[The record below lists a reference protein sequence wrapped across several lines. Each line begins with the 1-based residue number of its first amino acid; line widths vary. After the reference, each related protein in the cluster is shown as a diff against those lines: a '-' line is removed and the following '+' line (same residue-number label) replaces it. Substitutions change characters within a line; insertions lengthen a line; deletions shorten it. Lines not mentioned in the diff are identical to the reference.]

1 MAEKVLIVDD
11 EADIVAG
18 VEDTLTREGYE
29 VITASDGK
37 EGLKKASECAPDIIL
52 LDVMMPKMTGY
63 QTLAAL
69 RKKNIR
75 TPVIMLTGRDTD
87 DDKVRGLDTGADDYV
102 TKPFSM
108 KELAARVRAV
118 RRRHADKEG
127 KVRSFTF
134 GDVEVDFERQTVAR
148 DSGTVELS
156 TCESELLRLL
166 VARRGDAVSR
176 QDILTQVWG
185 YDVTPDTRTV
195 DNHIVRLRQKIE
207 DDPRQPKHILTTHG
221 KGYKFVP

>member
-1 MAEKVLIVDD
+1 MAEKVLVVDD

-18 VEDTLTREGYE
+18 VEHTLVREGYE

-37 EGLKKASECAPDIIL
+37 DGLKKASECAPDIIL
-52 LDVMMPKMTGY
+52 LDVMMPKMNGY
-63 QTLAAL
+63 EVLVKL

-75 TPVIMLTGRDTD
+75 APVIMLTGRDAEE
-87 DDKVRGLDTGADDYV
+87 DKIRGLDTGADDYV

-127 KVRSFTF
+127 KVRSFAF
-134 GDVEVDFERQTVAR
+134 GDVEVDFERQAVVKDGR
-148 DSGTVELS
+148 TVELS

-166 VARRGDAVSR
+166 VARRGEAVSR
-176 QDILTQVWG
+176 QTILTEVWG
-185 YDVTPDTRTV
+185 YDVAPDTRTV

-207 DDPRQPKHILTTHG
+207 DDPRQPKHILTAHG